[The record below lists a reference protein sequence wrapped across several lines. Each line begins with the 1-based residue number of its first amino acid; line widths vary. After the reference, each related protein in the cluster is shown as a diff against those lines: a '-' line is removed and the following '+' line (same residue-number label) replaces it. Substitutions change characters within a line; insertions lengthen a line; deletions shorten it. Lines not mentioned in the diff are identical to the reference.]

1 MRIVKWDDLPDNMKN
16 DDVRYYYDLISKK
29 HISLVFKRCFD
40 ILVSA
45 FMIILLSPLLLII
58 SILIK
63 IDSPGPIL
71 YRQERVTQYGKVFRV
86 CKFRTMVNNA
96 DKIGAHVT
104 SDGDSRITKIGRK
117 IRNSR
122 IDELPQLFNILE
134 GTMSFVGTRPEA
146 IRYIECYSRDMYA
159 TLLLPAGVTSEASI
173 KFKDEA
179 KLLTNSDNIDGDYI
193 EKVLPKK
200 MEYNLL
206 YLKEFSLL
214 KDLKLM
220 LETVLIVFR

>member
-1 MRIVKWDDLPDNMKN
+1 MRIVKWDNLPENMKN
-16 DDVRYYYDLISKK
+16 DDVRDYYNFISKK
-29 HISLVFKRCFD
+29 HISLVLKRCFD
-40 ILVSA
+40 VLMAA
-45 FMIILLSPLLLII
+45 FMIILLSPLLFII

-122 IDELPQLFNILE
+122 IDELPQLFNIMA

-146 IRYIECYSRDMYA
+146 IRYVECYSPDMYA

-179 KLLTNSDNIDGDYI
+179 KLLTNSENIDGDYI

-200 MEYNLL
+200 MEYNLS
-206 YLKEFSLL
+206 YLKEFSLIR
-214 KDLKLM
+214 DLKLM